1 MREGDDVTLVSFGKM
16 VGYCLKVAE
25 MLEKEGV
32 SCEVR
37 LNNVYAKSRLNIMY
51 ISELQGYDAGYQPSN
66 FETN

>member
-1 MREGDDVTLVSFGKM
+1 MREGEDVTLVSFGKM

-37 LNNVYAKSRLNIMY
+37 LNNFYAN
-51 ISELQGYDAGYQPSN
+51 
-66 FETN
+66 